1 MSQPARIAPAR
12 LALVGATGLVGQ
24 AILRLA
30 VGRED
35 LRLIGIARREVPLP
49 PGARMEV
56 FVAEP
61 AKWGEVLEAVKPDAL
76 ICALGTTIGKVG
88 GDRDAFRAVDQ
99 TLVVDTARAALAAGV
114 ERMVTVSSV
123 GADRHAKN
131 FYLGVKGETEAELA
145 KLGFNRLD
153 ILRPGLL
160 VGARQGDSR
169 PAERLGIIAS
179 PVMNLL
185 LHGRYRQYR
194 AIRAETVGAAALA
207 LALRKTRGRYTH
219 DNDAITRAAATLP
232 QPQDTD

>member
-1 MSQPARIAPAR
+1 MPKAARIA
-12 LALVGATGLVGQ
+12 LVGVTGMIGQ
-24 AILRLA
+24 SILRQA

-61 AKWGEVLEAVKPDAL
+61 DRWGEVFEAVKPDAL
-76 ICALGTTIGKVG
+76 ICALGTTIAKVN
-88 GDRDAFRAVDQ
+88 GDKDAFRAVDHR
-99 TLVVDTARAALAAGV
+99 LVIATARAALAAGIR
-114 ERMVTVSSV
+114 RMVAVSSV
-123 GADRHAKN
+123 GADRHSKN
-131 FYLGVKGETEAELA
+131 FYLSVKGETEAELA
-145 KLGFNRLD
+145 KAGFNRLD

-160 VGARQGDSR
+160 VGQRPGDRR
-169 PAERLGIIAS
+169 PAERLGIVAS

-194 AIRAETVGAAALA
+194 AIKADTVATATLA

-219 DNDAITRAAATLP
+219 DNDAIARAGGMLP
-232 QPQDTD
+232 QLDSAD